1 MKLNFFVENCF
12 SSCFENICLF
22 GFFDLFIG
30 VLFLCLNAYAFIQMT
45 KYYRKLN
52 FENTI
57 LLISFAQLI
66 LFLIIMILYYQEVI
80 YIFHFLQISVIC
92 LINRKFVKLSRG
104 FIKLK
109 YDWINYVII
118 AFNIIYLISRFVV
131 DILEKNELCDSSLGK
146 YFSFSYYFIELMAS
160 ILLTVYCCKFLNIIK
175 QKLYKARKES
185 KILQQNDTLQNS
197 INSGN
202 DNKKSLILFNF
213 NNDDENG
220 NEELFYEFKKKQLRL
235 LFLVDIIA
243 TVNECAIDLCIIL
256 IDSKF
261 IYDLFYYIS
270 CLISLFHVFVIFLSF
285 YWIIRRQ
292 YNSDKRNN
300 EDNEIF
306 GESDLIDNNFIE
318 KEIKTIETQNIKNEI
333 NKSVTDT
340 LKKQKSYLNEDFD

>member
-66 LFLIIMILYYQEVI
+66 LFLIIMILDFQEVI

-118 AFNIIYLISRFVV
+118 ALNIIYLISRFVV

-202 DNKKSLILFNF
+202 DFKKSLILFNF

-235 LFLVDIIA
+235 LFLVTTA
-243 TVNECAIDLCIIL
+243 T
-256 IDSKF
+256 F
-261 IYDLFYYIS
+261 IFS
-270 CLISLFHVFVIFLSF
+270 G
-285 YWIIRRQ
+285 
-292 YNSDKRNN
+292 YNCHSN
-300 EDNEIF
+300 
-306 GESDLIDNNFIE
+306 
-318 KEIKTIETQNIKNEI
+318 
-333 NKSVTDT
+333 
-340 LKKQKSYLNEDFD
+340 